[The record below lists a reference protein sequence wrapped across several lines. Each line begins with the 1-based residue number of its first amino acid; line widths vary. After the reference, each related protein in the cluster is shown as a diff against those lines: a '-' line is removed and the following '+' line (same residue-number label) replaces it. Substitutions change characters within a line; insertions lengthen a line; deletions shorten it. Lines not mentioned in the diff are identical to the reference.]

1 MGLFLRKCL
10 AANTS
15 VDLTMPHATSK
26 SKRVR
31 RTSQNYYVH
40 WRMGA
45 SNRAQLHDAA
55 PKPPAERLMQAIW
68 EQQRLRR
75 GELQT
80 LDGRTLQV
88 LHPGWLNREA
98 GPDFKDAVI
107 KFAGEAP
114 QTGDIEIDVEPG
126 GWHAHKHDVNP
137 AYQGVMLHVV
147 WKSEK
152 AGSPLPTLALSQFLD
167 SPLPEL
173 QHWLTADAKEELPQ
187 SLRGQ
192 CAAPLQA
199 LEENVWRD
207 ILAQAAMIR
216 LQAKAAHIEA
226 RARQVGWEQV
236 LIEMLFRSLGYK
248 QNVWPMQRLG
258 EISPQ
263 VLEAMNGER
272 CAATLQA
279 MLLGVS
285 SLLPEDVR
293 DPQQSVDAYVRHLW
307 DIWWHRRDGLQEY
320 ILPWQVWR
328 FNGIRPANHPQR
340 RLALAA
346 HWLAKKDLATRL
358 EEWLAQKI
366 RKQELLPSLLEIMQ
380 VEKDEFWSW
389 RWTLK
394 AARMT
399 QEQPL
404 MGEARLSDIAMNV
417 VLPWLWL
424 RASKGQNSELLDE
437 VENRYLNWPRAE
449 DNSVLRQARRRLL
462 GRSTPSILK
471 SAAEQQGLIQI
482 VRDFCDHADATCA
495 DCPFP
500 GLVAALPK

>member
-1 MGLFLRKCL
+1 
-10 AANTS
+10 
-15 VDLTMPHATSK
+15 MPHATSK

-31 RTSQNYYVH
+31 RTSQDSYVH

-55 PKPPAERLMQAIW
+55 QKPPAERLLQLIW

-75 GELQT
+75 GELRT
-80 LDGRTLQV
+80 LDGREVQV

-98 GPDFKDAVI
+98 GPDFRDAVI
-107 KFAGEAP
+107 KFAAEAP
-114 QTGDIEIDVEPG
+114 QTGDIEIDVESN

-137 AYQGVMLHVV
+137 SYRGVILHVV
-147 WKSEK
+147 WRGDK
-152 AGSPLPTLALSQFLD
+152 AAAPLPTLAMGEFLD
-167 SPLPEL
+167 SPLGEL
-173 QHWLTADAKEELPQ
+173 QHWLASDAREELPIALQ
-187 SLRGQ
+187 GQ
-192 CAAPLQA
+192 CSAPLKQ
-199 LEENVWRD
+199 LEEHVWRD
-207 ILAQAAMIR
+207 ILAQAALIR

-258 EISPQ
+258 EISPL
-263 VLEAMNGER
+263 VLESMGGER
-272 CAATLQA
+272 CPASLQA
-279 MLLGVS
+279 VLFGVA

-293 DPQQSVDAYVRHLW
+293 EAKQSVDAYVRHLW
-307 DIWWHRRDGLQEY
+307 DIWWHRRDSLEEQ
-320 ILPWQVWR
+320 ILPREVWR

-346 HWLAKKDLATRL
+346 HWLAQKDLATRL
-358 EEWLAQKI
+358 EEWLAQKV
-366 RKQELLPSLLEIMQ
+366 RKQDLVSSLLEIMQ
-380 VEKDEFWSW
+380 VEKDDFWSS

-404 MGEARLSDIAMNV
+404 LGETRLSDVAMNV

-424 RASKGQNSELLDE
+424 RASKGQNSGLLDE
-437 VENRYLNWPRAE
+437 AGNRYLSWPRAE

-462 GRSTPSILK
+462 GHSTPGVLK

-482 VRDFCDHADATCA
+482 VRDFCDHADATCEN
-495 DCPFP
+495 CPFP
-500 GLVAALPK
+500 GLVASLPK